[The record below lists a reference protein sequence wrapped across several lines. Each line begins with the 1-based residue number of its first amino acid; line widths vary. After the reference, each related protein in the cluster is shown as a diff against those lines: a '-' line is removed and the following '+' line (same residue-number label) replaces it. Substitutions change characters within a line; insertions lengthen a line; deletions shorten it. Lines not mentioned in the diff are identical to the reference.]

1 MTDKAKYKPLIV
13 HSAVYKTEYTK
24 KYESRIKWEK
34 PDENKILSFIPG
46 TIIQILAKEGQK
58 LKEGDTMLILE
69 AMKMHNKVQM
79 PFNGKIVKIHVTNG
93 EKIPKSHL
101 MVEIEKL

>member
-1 MTDKAKYKPLIV
+1 MAEQINYKPLIV

-24 KYESRIKWEK
+24 KYENRVKWEK

-46 TIIQILAKEGQK
+46 TIVGVQAKEGQK
-58 LKEGDTMLILE
+58 LKEGDTILVLE

-79 PFNGKIVKIHVTNG
+79 PFNGKVVKIHVSKG

-101 MVEIEKL
+101 MIEIERI